1 MSSKSNME
9 RAKREESWF
18 WFAAVATVC
27 VLLAYFNS
35 GVVPAE
41 GGRGKFLVAICFIL
55 TGVMIGCVYRLTRLF
70 KKEIADLKSGDSDTA
85 SVTASTDPP
94 AEGSPTPE
102 GD

>member
-9 RAKREESWF
+9 RAKREEWWF

-35 GVVPAE
+35 GVVSAE

-70 KKEIADLKSGDSDTA
+70 KKEIADLKSGDADVSTA
-85 SVTASTDPP
+85 TQDS
-94 AEGSPTPE
+94 E
-102 GD
+102 